1 MYSTPQKHPPA
12 KIAVSFTFLPLF
24 FRACRPGRQLHAA
37 SRGTGSGWNC
47 SRTADRNDLR
57 NQCDRLFRRS
67 KVERNGIHAM
77 ARILRCEPFALEHMA
92 QMTATTGTDDL
103 GPPAVGIG
111 HPFNSAGNLIVE
123 TGPATTGIEL
133 VRRTVQRRTA
143 PAAMIR
149 PRFMVVFVFTGK
161 RALRPLVQDYPLL
174 FRGQWFHNL
183 RIYGTQRSQNE

>member
-1 MYSTPQKHPPA
+1 MVPGVWLCPVNPEVMPFEAGSPRRVFPA
-12 KIAVSFTFLPLF
+12 EWYINY
-24 FRACRPGRQLHAA
+24 
-37 SRGTGSGWNC
+37 GTGEPSM
-47 SRTADRNDLR
+47 T
-57 NQCDRLFRRS
+57 RLDPTQPEARAHMR
-67 KVERNGIHAM
+67 KVLQTLYDQGYRLSLIH
-77 ARILRCEPFALEHMA
+77 IS
-92 QMTATTGTDDL
+92 TGTDDL